1 MKVTQPVSGPGF
13 GPWSLPALHLAPLWE
28 VRVRTME
35 VTSPTC
41 FLLAR
46 SQLLWEGRKANA
58 VPIPRMTLGLPEG
71 SAPSLVW
78 GVAAWPWVR
87 LLTPHGFMAPLTH
100 PLGWGGAGLPKVG
113 CIRRLLLSGLPGTKP
128 ALLCPEVRIE
138 SARSQAQVDHRGV
151 LGSSAEGEQEAT
163 LYHSRRGC

>member
-1 MKVTQPVSGPGF
+1 M
-13 GPWSLPALHLAPLWE
+13 
-28 VRVRTME
+28 RTAE

-100 PLGWGGAGLPKVG
+100 PLGWGGAGLPKGG

-128 ALLCPEVRIE
+128 ALLCPEA
-138 SARSQAQVDHRGV
+138 ARQSENRKALEARLRWITEVFWDPLRKGNKKPHCVIHVGGANGGPQA
-151 LGSSAEGEQEAT
+151 SGETPA
-163 LYHSRRGC
+163 LI